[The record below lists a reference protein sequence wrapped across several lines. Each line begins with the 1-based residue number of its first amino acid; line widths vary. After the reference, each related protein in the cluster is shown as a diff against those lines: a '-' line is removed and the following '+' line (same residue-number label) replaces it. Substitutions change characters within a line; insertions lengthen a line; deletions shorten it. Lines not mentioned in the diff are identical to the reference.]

1 MLTVASI
8 SCAASF
14 LPFWALFFLVVLPRI
29 HDKELRVAKASNF
42 GFLWTKWPR
51 EELDAYKADLEPA
64 ECIRWYNWYLLRA
77 GVITAILLAA
87 TLLLVAVSALT
98 GSEL

>member
-14 LPFWALFFLVVLPRI
+14 LAFWALFFLVVLPRI
-29 HDKELRVAKASNF
+29 YDKELRVAKALTF

-51 EELDAYKADLEPA
+51 EELDAYKADLKPE
-64 ECIRWYNWYLLRA
+64 ECSKWYNWYLLRA
-77 GVITAILLAA
+77 GVITKLLLAA
-87 TLLLVAVSALT
+87 TLLALAATALT
-98 GSEL
+98 GSEF